1 MKTSIGM
8 ISRLAIAAAL
18 IATGQAAQAA
28 DAPAPAAPASNPA
41 GASADDEVIVTGT
54 RAIGITAAESA
65 TPIKLL
71 GSDAIQH
78 VGQPNLNQVLTQLVP
93 SFNAAAFGGDTA
105 QLTLSARL
113 RGLSPN
119 HTLVLL
125 NGKRRHGTANLAVLA
140 GVTQGG
146 AAPDLDFI
154 SPASIKRIEVLEDGA
169 AAQYGSDAIAGV
181 INIILKDSDEGGSV
195 SATGG
200 QYYKSDGL
208 VLSGSINLG
217 TKLGES
223 GFINLTGMYRYHQ
236 RSQVGGID
244 RRVYFPDGTVRTVA
258 SGLSPQQVA
267 LYQNLP
273 GAPYINRI
281 FGDPQS
287 KLAQGG
293 FNAGY
298 DLGDVQ
304 LYSFGTYSHR
314 TAAAYEN
321 YRVPDR
327 VRHSPV
333 LGVQG
338 SLTTPGE
345 VLFNPLGFNP
355 QEAFREDDAAIT
367 GGAKGEIGE
376 FNWDLSVTYGRD
388 QDKIYTQNSAN
399 AALFVDTH
407 FTPTKFYNGKFI
419 NDELTFNAD
428 FSKEVDVGM
437 AGPLNLAFGGEYR
450 RNGYTIGSGDP
461 GSIYKEGGQSYPG
474 FQPTDAGH
482 YSRNNESAYIDL
494 ALNPMEGLKVD
505 VAGRYEH
512 YSDFGSKVIGKAT
525 ARYDF
530 SPAVAIRGTVS
541 NGFRAPTQAEQYY
554 SATNV
559 SPTAATVQLPANSDA
574 AKLLGFNNLKPEKSF
589 NLSGGFVL
597 RPMDRATITLDYY
610 HIRIKD
616 RIFGSGTIY
625 GLGGATNN
633 PAVLL
638 AIAAHG
644 NVLDP
649 TVTQVG
655 VAAFTNGVDTDTD
668 GVDITGSYTIPSDF
682 GSFNLTLSGNYNK
695 NKIKKISDAAL
706 AQGLF
711 DYTSVSLL
719 EHSAPRFK
727 VIGGLNWSLD
737 RFTIT
742 ARETL
747 YGKHSVLYSPNGG
760 AVTAT
765 STPVGYYRNKIGTA
779 ALTDLEVGVDLTKT
793 LTFSVGANNLF
804 NKKPPKV
811 VAVPNSGP
819 VPTLSTA
826 GNVYD
831 APSTFSA
838 YGINGGYYYARIDF
852 RF

>member
-1 MKTSIGM
+1 MNTNIGM
-8 ISRLAIAAAL
+8 ISRVAIAAAL
-18 IATGQAAQAA
+18 IAGAQAA
-28 DAPAPAAPASNPA
+28 KAADPAPAPASPA
-41 GASADDEVIVTGT
+41 GVSADDEVIVTGT
-54 RAIGITAAESA
+54 RSVGITAAESA
-65 TPIKLL
+65 APIKLL
-71 GSDAIQH
+71 GAEAIEH
-78 VGQPNLNQVLTQLVP
+78 VGQPNLNQVLTQLIP

-119 HTLVLL
+119 HTLVLV
-125 NGKRRHGTANLAVLA
+125 NGKRRHGTANLAVLS
-140 GVTQGG
+140 GVSQGG

-154 SPASIKRIEVLEDGA
+154 TPSSIKRIEVLEDGA

-181 INIILKDSDEGGSV
+181 INIILKDSDNGGSA
-195 SATGG
+195 SATAG
-200 QYYKSDGL
+200 QYYKSDGKI
-208 VLSGSINLG
+208 VSGNVNLG
-217 TKLGES
+217 TKLGEG

-244 RRVYFPDGTVRTVA
+244 RRVYLPDGTVRSTA
-258 SGLSPQQVA
+258 TGLSPQQVA

-273 GAPYINRI
+273 GAPYVNRI

-298 DLGDVQ
+298 DFGDVQ

-327 VRHSPV
+327 VRYSPV

-367 GGAKGEIGE
+367 GGAKGDLAG
-376 FNWDLSVTYGRD
+376 FHWDVSATYGRD
-388 QDKIYTQNSAN
+388 QDKIYTKNSAN
-399 AALFVDTH
+399 AALYVDTH
-407 FTPTKFYNGKFI
+407 FTPTTMYDGKFI
-419 NDELTFNAD
+419 NDELTLNAD
-428 FSKEVDVGM
+428 FSKEIDVGL
-437 AGPLNLAFGGEYR
+437 AGPLNVAFGAEYR
-450 RNGYTIGSGDP
+450 KNGYTIGSGDP
-461 GSIYKEGGQSYPG
+461 ASIYKEGGQSYPG

-482 YSRNNESAYIDL
+482 HTRKNESAYIDI
-494 ALNPMEGLKVD
+494 ALNPFEGLKLD
-505 VAGRYEH
+505 AAGRYEH
-512 YSDFGSKVIGKAT
+512 YSDFGSEVIGKLT

-530 SPAVAIRGTVS
+530 TPEVAIRGTIS
-541 NGFRAPTQAEQYY
+541 NGFRAPTLAEEFY

-559 SPTAATVQLPANSDA
+559 SPTSATVQLPANSAA
-574 AKLLGFNNLKPEKSF
+574 AKLIGFDNLRPEKSF
-589 NLSGGFVL
+589 NISAGAVF
-597 RPMDRATITLDYY
+597 RPIDRATLTIDYY

-616 RIFGSGTIY
+616 RVVGSGTLF
-625 GLGGATNN
+625 GLGGATND
-633 PAVLL
+633 PRVLL

-655 VAAFTNGVDTDTD
+655 VAAFTNGLNTNTN
-668 GVDITGSYTIPSDF
+668 GVDVVGSYMIPSDY
-682 GSFNLTLSGNYNK
+682 GSFNLTLSGNYND
-695 NKIKKISDAAL
+695 IKISKIDPVAATL
-706 AQGLF
+706 L
-711 DYTSVSLL
+711 DRTSTSTL
-719 EHSAPRFK
+719 EHSSPKFK

-737 RFTIT
+737 RFSLT

-747 YGKHSVLYSPNGG
+747 YGKSYILYSPNGG
-760 AVTAT
+760 T
-765 STPVGYYRNKIGTA
+765 YYKNQVKTA
-779 ALTDLEVGVDLTKT
+779 AITDLEVGVDLTKS
-793 LTFSVGANNLF
+793 LKFSVGSNNLF
-804 NKKPPKV
+804 NKKPSKV
-811 VAVPNSGP
+811 VAVPGSGP
-819 VPTLSTA
+819 VLTLSTA

-831 APSTFSA
+831 APNTFSA

-852 RF
+852 SF